1 VSDCRAGYKRG
12 GGNEIAKDALE
23 VWPVQLPHH
32 HLMNLENRLL
42 RLLGR
47 KQYAPAGADDI
58 TNKLG
63 LAQSQA
69 SEVLSELRDLVRS
82 GRVVRLPGKRFSL
95 PADEDLIAGRI
106 LMNRRGGG
114 RVVTTDASQPSIDID
129 PSAARTA
136 MHNDRVLV
144 LVERPALSNRE
155 RRHGRRAP
163 SGPSGR
169 VVEVLERARTQVVGT
184 LEKSRQLWYV
194 VPSDPRITHDI
205 YLPKLGQAAKSK
217 ARRGNKVVVEI
228 TEWPSRHNAP
238 EGRLLEVI
246 GSPGAPGVDVE
257 SVLRQYELPRR
268 FPAKAK
274 AEARR
279 LGSKVTVTDRKG
291 RRDCRKHLVVTID
304 PVDARDFDDA
314 ISLER
319 IEGRRWRLWVH
330 IADVSHYVT
339 PGSALDKEA
348 RQRGNSTYLIDR
360 VIPMLPEELSN
371 ELCSL
376 KPGVDRLARSVEFLL
391 SANGRIEQAKF
402 HSTVICSKRRFSYE
416 EAMAILNREP
426 AGDIEC
432 MLHNAHRLAQKL
444 RQARFRAGALDLDMP
459 EHKVL
464 LDAKSRLSEVRRVE
478 NDVSHQLIEEFMLLA
493 NEAVA
498 KEIKRRRIKAIH
510 RVHDDPD
517 TEKLD
522 NLRAQAALMGVRAG
536 NLADQKQA
544 GKFLAGLKGH
554 PLADVF
560 RIGYLRCMKR
570 ACYSTEPIGHY
581 GLAKD
586 DYVHFTSPIRR
597 YADLIVHR
605 VVYQN
610 AKLDD
615 TALVTAADHIS
626 LTERNSADAEM
637 DSKIITLLTHL
648 QRQLDRRKPE
658 TYTAMVTDVR
668 YIGAMVDIIELGLK
682 GLVKRFSISDDHYR
696 FVPERGRL
704 VGRLRGNEI
713 APGDQLKVQIE
724 AVDLLKKQADFRV
737 IKLQA
742 AKGKKKTMPARK
754 SSPNK
759 SPKRQGKPR
768 QPKAKRRRK

>member
-1 VSDCRAGYKRG
+1 
-12 GGNEIAKDALE
+12 
-23 VWPVQLPHH
+23 
-32 HLMNLENRLL
+32 MNLENRLL

-47 KQYAPAGADDI
+47 KHYVPSGADDI
-58 TNKLG
+58 TTKLELG
-63 LAQSQA
+63 QA
-69 SEVLSELRDLVRS
+69 EAKDVRAELRNLVRL
-82 GRVVRLPGKRFSL
+82 GRVVRLPDKCFAL
-95 PADEDLIAGRI
+95 PGDEDLVAGRI

-114 RVVTTDASQPSIDID
+114 RVVTTDATQPSIDIA
-129 PSAARTA
+129 PNAARTA

-144 LVERPALSNRE
+144 LVDRPASTE
-155 RRHGRRAP
+155 RRQDRGRRAP

-205 YLPKLGQAAKSK
+205 YLPKLGQEAKPK
-217 ARRGNKVVVEI
+217 ARRGDRVVVEI

-238 EGRLLEVI
+238 EGKLLEVI
-246 GSPGAPGVDVE
+246 GSPSAPGVDVE
-257 SVLRQYELPRR
+257 SVIRQYELPTR
-268 FPAKAK
+268 FPGKVK

-279 LGSKVTVTDRKG
+279 LGAKVTEADRKG
-291 RRDCRKHLVVTID
+291 RRDCRKHCVVTID

-339 PGSALDKEA
+339 PKSALDKEA

-376 KPGVDRLARSVEFLL
+376 KPGVDRLARSVEFVL
-391 SANGRIEQAKF
+391 SGNGRVEQAKF

-416 EAMAILNREP
+416 EAMAILSREP
-426 AGDIEC
+426 AGDIER
-432 MLHNAHRLAQKL
+432 MLHDAHRLAQKL
-444 RQARFRAGALDLDMP
+444 RQARFRAGALDLDVP

-464 LDAKSRLSEVRRVE
+464 LDAKGRLSEVRRVE

-498 KEIKRRRIKAIH
+498 KEIKRRRVKAIH
-510 RVHDDPD
+510 RVHDKPD

-522 NLRAQAALMGVRAG
+522 DLRARAALMGLRAG

-554 PLADVF
+554 LLADVF

-605 VVYQN
+605 IVYQH

-615 TALVTAADHIS
+615 TALATAADHIS

-637 DSKIITLLTHL
+637 DSKHIKLLTHL
-648 QRQLDRRKPE
+648 QRQLDSQKPE

-668 YIGAMVDIIELGLK
+668 NIGAMVDITELGLK
-682 GLVKRFSISDDHYR
+682 GLVKRFSMSDDHYR

-704 VGRLRGNEI
+704 VGRQRGNEI

-724 AVDLLKKQADFRV
+724 AVDIQKKQADFRV
-737 IKLQA
+737 IKTKA
-742 AKGKKKTMPARK
+742 AKGNRKTPSRSRK
-754 SSPNK
+754 PSRAAKPDK
-759 SPKRQGKPR
+759 FPKRKDTQKH
-768 QPKAKRRRK
+768 PKAKRRRE

>member
-1 VSDCRAGYKRG
+1 
-12 GGNEIAKDALE
+12 
-23 VWPVQLPHH
+23 
-32 HLMNLENRLL
+32 MNLVNRLL

-47 KQYAPAGADDI
+47 KHYVPVGADDI
-58 TNKLG
+58 TKKLELG
-63 LAQSQA
+63 QAQA
-69 SEVLSELRDLVRS
+69 GEVRRELRDLVRS
-82 GRVVRLPGKRFSL
+82 GRVVRLPDKRFAL

-114 RVVTTDASQPSIDID
+114 RVVTTDASQPAIDIS
-129 PSAARTA
+129 PNAAGTA

-144 LVERPALSNRE
+144 LVDSTVSPA
-155 RRHGRRAP
+155 RRRGQRQPAG
-163 SGPSGR
+163 SGGK

-184 LEKSRQLWYV
+184 LEKSRELWYV

-205 YLPKLGQAAKSK
+205 YLPKLGQAAKPK
-217 ARRGNKVVVEI
+217 ARRGDRVVVEI

-238 EGRLLEVI
+238 EGKLVEVI
-246 GSPGAPGVDVE
+246 GNPGAPGVDVE
-257 SVLRQYELPRR
+257 SVIRQYELPTR
-268 FPAKAK
+268 FPGTVK

-279 LGSKVTVTDRKG
+279 LGTKVTEADRRG
-291 RRDCRKHLVVTID
+291 RRDCRRHLVVTID

-330 IADVSHYVT
+330 IADVSHYVR
-339 PGSALDKEA
+339 PGSALDKES
-348 RQRGNSTYLIDR
+348 RRRGNSTYLIDR

-376 KPGVDRLARSVEFLL
+376 KPGVDRLARSVEFVLTN
-391 SANGRIEQAKF
+391 SGRIEQAKF
-402 HSTVICSKRRFSYE
+402 HSTVICSKQRFSYE
-416 EAMAILNREP
+416 EAMAVLEREP
-426 AGDIEC
+426 TGGIER
-432 MLHNAHRLAQKL
+432 MLHDAHRLAQQL
-444 RQARFRAGALDLDMP
+444 RQARFRAGALDLDVP
-459 EHKVL
+459 ERKVL
-464 LDAKSRLSEVRRVE
+464 LDAKGRVSEVRRVE

-498 KEIKRRRIKAIH
+498 REIKRRRAGAIH
-510 RVHDDPD
+510 RVHDVPD

-522 NLRAQAALMGVRAG
+522 NLRAQAALMGLRAG

-544 GKFLAGLKGH
+544 GKFLASLKDH
-554 PLADVF
+554 PLGDVF

-581 GLAKD
+581 GLAKE

-605 VVYQN
+605 VVYQR
-610 AKLDD
+610 ARLDAE
-615 TALVTAADHIS
+615 ALATAADHIS
-626 LTERNSADAEM
+626 LTERNSADAEL
-637 DSKIITLLTHL
+637 DSKLIKLLSHL

-658 TYTAMVTDVR
+658 TYTATVTEVR
-668 YIGAMVDIIELGLK
+668 NIGAMVDITELGLK
-682 GLVKRFSISDDHYR
+682 GLVKRLSLSDDRYR

-713 APGDQLKVQIE
+713 APGDQLRVQVESI
-724 AVDLLKKQADFRV
+724 DLQKKQADFRV
-737 IKLQA
+737 LKTRP
-742 AKGKKKTMPARK
+742 AKGKKKSRPARK
-754 SSPNK
+754 TRPEK
-759 SPKRQGKPR
+759 SPERKGKQR
-768 QPKAKRRRK
+768 QPKARRRRK

>member
-1 VSDCRAGYKRG
+1 
-12 GGNEIAKDALE
+12 
-23 VWPVQLPHH
+23 
-32 HLMNLENRLL
+32 MNLVNRLL

-47 KQYAPAGADDI
+47 KHYVPVGADDI
-58 TNKLG
+58 TKKLG
-63 LAQSQA
+63 LGQAQA
-69 SEVLSELRDLVRS
+69 GEVRRELRDLVRS
-82 GRVVRLPGKRFSL
+82 GRVVRLPDKRFAL

-114 RVVTTDASQPSIDID
+114 RVVTTDASQPAIDIS
-129 PSAARTA
+129 PNAAGTA

-144 LVERPALSNRE
+144 LVDSTVSPA
-155 RRHGRRAP
+155 RRRGQRQP
-163 SGPSGR
+163 SGSGGK

-184 LEKSRQLWYV
+184 LEKSRELWYV

-205 YLPKLGQAAKSK
+205 YLPKLGQAAKPK
-217 ARRGNKVVVEI
+217 ARRGDRVVVEI

-238 EGRLLEVI
+238 EGKLVEVI
-246 GSPGAPGVDVE
+246 GNPGAPGVDVE
-257 SVLRQYELPRR
+257 SVIRQYELPTR
-268 FPAKAK
+268 FPGTVK

-279 LGSKVTVTDRKG
+279 LGTKVTEADRRG
-291 RRDCRKHLVVTID
+291 RRDCRRHLVVTID

-330 IADVSHYVT
+330 IADVSHYVR
-339 PGSALDKEA
+339 PGSALDKES
-348 RQRGNSTYLIDR
+348 RRRGNSTYLIDR

-376 KPGVDRLARSVEFLL
+376 KPGVDRLARSVEFVLTN
-391 SANGRIEQAKF
+391 SGRIEQAKF
-402 HSTVICSKRRFSYE
+402 HSTVICSKQRFSYE
-416 EAMAILNREP
+416 EAMAVLEREP
-426 AGDIEC
+426 TGGIER
-432 MLHNAHRLAQKL
+432 MLHDAHRLAQQL
-444 RQARFRAGALDLDMP
+444 RQARFRAGALDLDVP
-459 EHKVL
+459 ERKVL
-464 LDAKSRLSEVRRVE
+464 LDAKGRVSEVRRVE

-498 KEIKRRRIKAIH
+498 REIKRRRAGAIH
-510 RVHDDPD
+510 RVHDVPD

-522 NLRAQAALMGVRAG
+522 NLRAQAALMGLRAG

-544 GKFLAGLKGH
+544 GKFLASLKDH
-554 PLADVF
+554 PLGDVF

-581 GLAKD
+581 GLAKE

-605 VVYQN
+605 VVYQR
-610 AKLDD
+610 ARLDAE
-615 TALVTAADHIS
+615 ALATAADHIS
-626 LTERNSADAEM
+626 LTERNSADAEL
-637 DSKIITLLTHL
+637 DSKLIKLLSHL

-658 TYTAMVTDVR
+658 TYTATVTEVR
-668 YIGAMVDIIELGLK
+668 NIGAMVDITELGLK
-682 GLVKRFSISDDHYR
+682 GLVKRLSLSDDRYR

-713 APGDQLKVQIE
+713 APGDQLRVQVESI
-724 AVDLLKKQADFRV
+724 DLQKKQADFRV
-737 IKLQA
+737 LKTRP
-742 AKGKKKTMPARK
+742 AKGKKKSRPARK
-754 SSPNK
+754 TRPEK
-759 SPKRQGKPR
+759 SPERKGKQR
-768 QPKAKRRRK
+768 QPKARRRRK

>member
-1 VSDCRAGYKRG
+1 
-12 GGNEIAKDALE
+12 
-23 VWPVQLPHH
+23 
-32 HLMNLENRLL
+32 MNLENRLL

-47 KQYAPAGADDI
+47 KQYVPSGADDI
-58 TNKLG
+58 TTKLELG
-63 LAQSQA
+63 QAQA
-69 SEVLSELRDLVRS
+69 KDVRAELRNLVRL
-82 GRVVRLPGKRFSL
+82 GRVVRLPDKCFAL
-95 PADEDLIAGRI
+95 PGDEDLVAGRI

-114 RVVTTDASQPSIDID
+114 RVVTTDATQPSIDIA
-129 PSAARTA
+129 PNAARTA

-144 LVERPALSNRE
+144 LVDRPASTE
-155 RRHGRRAP
+155 RLQDRGRRAP
-163 SGPSGR
+163 SGLSGR
-169 VVEVLERARTQVVGT
+169 VVEVLERARAQVVGT

-205 YLPKLGQAAKSK
+205 YLPKLGQEAKPK
-217 ARRGNKVVVEI
+217 ARRGDRVVVEI

-238 EGRLLEVI
+238 EGKLLEVI
-246 GSPGAPGVDVE
+246 GSPSAPGVDVE
-257 SVLRQYELPRR
+257 SVIRQYELPTR
-268 FPAKAK
+268 FPGKVK

-279 LGSKVTVTDRKG
+279 LGTKVTEADRKG
-291 RRDCRKHLVVTID
+291 RRDCRKHCVVTID

-339 PGSALDKEA
+339 PKSALDKEA

-376 KPGVDRLARSVEFLL
+376 KPGVDRLARSVEFVL
-391 SANGRIEQAKF
+391 SGNGQVEQAKF

-416 EAMAILNREP
+416 EAMAILSREP
-426 AGDIEC
+426 AGDIER
-432 MLHNAHRLAQKL
+432 MLHDAHRLAQKL

-464 LDAKSRLSEVRRVE
+464 LDAKGRLSEVRRVE

-493 NEAVA
+493 NEGVA
-498 KEIKRRRIKAIH
+498 KEIKRRRVKAIH
-510 RVHDDPD
+510 RVHDKPD

-522 NLRAQAALMGVRAG
+522 DLRARAALMGLRAG

-554 PLADVF
+554 LLADVF

-605 VVYQN
+605 IVYQ
-610 AKLDD
+610 LS
-615 TALVTAADHIS
+615 LIHIS
-626 LTERNSADAEM
+626 EPTR
-637 DSKIITLLTHL
+637 
-648 QRQLDRRKPE
+648 P
-658 TYTAMVTDVR
+658 Y
-668 YIGAMVDIIELGLK
+668 
-682 GLVKRFSISDDHYR
+682 
-696 FVPERGRL
+696 
-704 VGRLRGNEI
+704 
-713 APGDQLKVQIE
+713 
-724 AVDLLKKQADFRV
+724 
-737 IKLQA
+737 
-742 AKGKKKTMPARK
+742 
-754 SSPNK
+754 
-759 SPKRQGKPR
+759 
-768 QPKAKRRRK
+768 

>member
-1 VSDCRAGYKRG
+1 
-12 GGNEIAKDALE
+12 
-23 VWPVQLPHH
+23 
-32 HLMNLENRLL
+32 MNLVNRLL

-47 KQYAPAGADDI
+47 KHYVPVGADDI
-58 TNKLG
+58 TKKLELG
-63 LAQSQA
+63 QAQA
-69 SEVLSELRDLVRS
+69 GEVRRELRDLVRS
-82 GRVVRLPGKRFSL
+82 GRVVRLPDKRFAL

-114 RVVTTDASQPSIDID
+114 RVVTTDASQPAIDIS
-129 PSAARTA
+129 PNAAGTA

-144 LVERPALSNRE
+144 LVDSTVSPA
-155 RRHGRRAP
+155 RRRGQRQPAG
-163 SGPSGR
+163 SGGK

-205 YLPKLGQAAKSK
+205 YLPKLGQAAKPK
-217 ARRGNKVVVEI
+217 ARRGDRVVVEI

-238 EGRLLEVI
+238 EGKLVEVI
-246 GSPGAPGVDVE
+246 GNPGAPGVDVE
-257 SVLRQYELPRR
+257 SVIRQYELPTR
-268 FPAKAK
+268 FPGTVK

-279 LGSKVTVTDRKG
+279 LGTKVTEADRRG
-291 RRDCRKHLVVTID
+291 RRDCRRHLVVTID

-330 IADVSHYVT
+330 IADVSHYVR
-339 PGSALDKEA
+339 PGSALDKES
-348 RQRGNSTYLIDR
+348 RRRGNSTYLVDR

-376 KPGVDRLARSVEFLL
+376 KPGVDRLARSVEFVLTN
-391 SANGRIEQAKF
+391 SGRIEQAKF
-402 HSTVICSKRRFSYE
+402 HSTVICSKQRFSYE
-416 EAMAILNREP
+416 EAMAVLEREP
-426 AGDIEC
+426 TGGIER
-432 MLHNAHRLAQKL
+432 MLHDAHRLAQQL
-444 RQARFRAGALDLDMP
+444 RQARFRAGALDLDVP
-459 EHKVL
+459 ERKVL
-464 LDAKSRLSEVRRVE
+464 LDAKGRVSEVRRVE

-498 KEIKRRRIKAIH
+498 REIKRRRAGAIH
-510 RVHDDPD
+510 RVHDVPD

-522 NLRAQAALMGVRAG
+522 NLRAQAALMGLRAG

-544 GKFLAGLKGH
+544 GKFLASLKDH
-554 PLADVF
+554 PLGDVF

-581 GLAKD
+581 GLAKE

-605 VVYQN
+605 VVYQR
-610 AKLDD
+610 ARLDAE
-615 TALVTAADHIS
+615 ALATAADHIS
-626 LTERNSADAEM
+626 LTERNSADAEL
-637 DSKIITLLTHL
+637 DSKLIKLLSHL

-658 TYTAMVTDVR
+658 TYTATVTEVR
-668 YIGAMVDIIELGLK
+668 NIGAMVDITELGLK
-682 GLVKRFSISDDHYR
+682 GLVKRLSLSDDRYR

-713 APGDQLKVQIE
+713 APGDQLRVQVESI
-724 AVDLLKKQADFRV
+724 DLQKKQADFRV
-737 IKLQA
+737 LKTRP
-742 AKGKKKTMPARK
+742 AKGKKKSRPARK
-754 SSPNK
+754 TRPEK
-759 SPKRQGKPR
+759 SPERKGKQR
-768 QPKAKRRRK
+768 QPKARRRRK

>member
-1 VSDCRAGYKRG
+1 
-12 GGNEIAKDALE
+12 
-23 VWPVQLPHH
+23 
-32 HLMNLENRLL
+32 MNLVNRLL

-47 KQYAPAGADDI
+47 KHYVPVGADDI
-58 TNKLG
+58 TKKLELG
-63 LAQSQA
+63 QAQA
-69 SEVLSELRDLVRS
+69 GEVRRELRDLVRS
-82 GRVVRLPGKRFSL
+82 GRVVRLPDKRFAL

-114 RVVTTDASQPSIDID
+114 RVVTTDASQPAIDIS
-129 PSAARTA
+129 PNAAGTA

-144 LVERPALSNRE
+144 LVDSTVSPA
-155 RRHGRRAP
+155 RRRGQRQPAG
-163 SGPSGR
+163 SGGK

-184 LEKSRQLWYV
+184 LEKSRELWYV

-205 YLPKLGQAAKSK
+205 YLPKLGQAAKPK
-217 ARRGNKVVVEI
+217 ARRGDRVVVEI

-238 EGRLLEVI
+238 EGKLVEVI
-246 GSPGAPGVDVE
+246 GNPGAPGVDVE
-257 SVLRQYELPRR
+257 SVIRQYELPTR
-268 FPAKAK
+268 FPGTVK

-279 LGSKVTVTDRKG
+279 LGTKVTEADRRG
-291 RRDCRKHLVVTID
+291 RRDCRRHLVVTID

-330 IADVSHYVT
+330 IADVSHYVR
-339 PGSALDKEA
+339 PGSALDKES
-348 RQRGNSTYLIDR
+348 RRRGNSTYLIDR

-376 KPGVDRLARSVEFLL
+376 KPGVDRLARSVEFVLTN
-391 SANGRIEQAKF
+391 SGRIEQAKF
-402 HSTVICSKRRFSYE
+402 HSTVICSKQRFSYE
-416 EAMAILNREP
+416 EAMAVLEREP
-426 AGDIEC
+426 TGGIER
-432 MLHNAHRLAQKL
+432 MLHDAHRLAQQL
-444 RQARFRAGALDLDMP
+444 RQARFRAGALDLDVP
-459 EHKVL
+459 ERKVL
-464 LDAKSRLSEVRRVE
+464 LDAKGRVSEVRRVE

-498 KEIKRRRIKAIH
+498 REIKRRRAGAIH
-510 RVHDDPD
+510 RVHDVPD

-522 NLRAQAALMGVRAG
+522 NLRAQAALMGLRAG

-544 GKFLAGLKGH
+544 GKFLASLKDH
-554 PLADVF
+554 PLGDVF

-581 GLAKD
+581 GLAKE

-605 VVYQN
+605 VVYQK
-610 AKLDD
+610 ARLDA
-615 TALVTAADHIS
+615 TALATAADHIS
-626 LTERNSADAEM
+626 LTERNSADAEL
-637 DSKIITLLTHL
+637 DSKLIKLLSHL

-658 TYTAMVTDVR
+658 TYTATVTEVR
-668 YIGAMVDIIELGLK
+668 NIGAMVDITELGLK
-682 GLVKRFSISDDHYR
+682 GLVKRLSLSDDRYR

-713 APGDQLKVQIE
+713 APGDQLRVQVESI
-724 AVDLLKKQADFRV
+724 DLQKKQADFRV
-737 IKLQA
+737 LKTRP
-742 AKGKKKTMPARK
+742 AKGKKKSRPARK
-754 SSPNK
+754 TRPEK
-759 SPKRQGKPR
+759 SPERKGKQR
-768 QPKAKRRRK
+768 QPKARRRRK

>member
-1 VSDCRAGYKRG
+1 
-12 GGNEIAKDALE
+12 
-23 VWPVQLPHH
+23 
-32 HLMNLENRLL
+32 MNLVNRLL

-47 KQYAPAGADDI
+47 KHYVPVGADDI
-58 TNKLG
+58 TKKLELG
-63 LAQSQA
+63 QAQA
-69 SEVLSELRDLVRS
+69 GEVRRELRDLVRS
-82 GRVVRLPGKRFSL
+82 GRVVRLPDKRFAL

-114 RVVTTDASQPSIDID
+114 RVVTTDASQPAIDIS
-129 PSAARTA
+129 PNAAGTA

-144 LVERPALSNRE
+144 LVDSTVSPA
-155 RRHGRRAP
+155 RRRGQRQPAG
-163 SGPSGR
+163 SGGK

-184 LEKSRQLWYV
+184 LEKSRELWYV

-205 YLPKLGQAAKSK
+205 YLPKLGQAAKPK
-217 ARRGNKVVVEI
+217 ARRGDRVVVEI

-238 EGRLLEVI
+238 EGKLVEVI
-246 GSPGAPGVDVE
+246 GNPGAPGVDVE
-257 SVLRQYELPRR
+257 SVIRQYELPTR
-268 FPAKAK
+268 FPGTVK

-279 LGSKVTVTDRKG
+279 LGTKVTEADRRG
-291 RRDCRKHLVVTID
+291 RRDCRRHLVVTID

-330 IADVSHYVT
+330 IADVSHYVR
-339 PGSALDKEA
+339 PGSALDKES
-348 RQRGNSTYLIDR
+348 RRRGNSTYLVDR

-376 KPGVDRLARSVEFLL
+376 KPGVDRLARSVEFVLTN
-391 SANGRIEQAKF
+391 SGRIEQAKF
-402 HSTVICSKRRFSYE
+402 HSTVICSKQRFSYE
-416 EAMAILNREP
+416 EAMAVLEREP
-426 AGDIEC
+426 TGGIER
-432 MLHNAHRLAQKL
+432 MLHDAHRLAQQL
-444 RQARFRAGALDLDMP
+444 RQARFRAGALDLDVP
-459 EHKVL
+459 ERKVL
-464 LDAKSRLSEVRRVE
+464 LDAKGRVSEVRRVE

-498 KEIKRRRIKAIH
+498 REIKRRRAGAIH
-510 RVHDDPD
+510 RVHDVPD

-522 NLRAQAALMGVRAG
+522 NLRAQAALMGLRAG

-544 GKFLAGLKGH
+544 GKFLASLKDH
-554 PLADVF
+554 PLGDVF

-581 GLAKD
+581 GLAKE

-605 VVYQN
+605 VVYQR
-610 AKLDD
+610 ARLDAE
-615 TALVTAADHIS
+615 ALATAADHIS
-626 LTERNSADAEM
+626 LTERNSADAEL
-637 DSKIITLLTHL
+637 DSKLIKLLSHL

-658 TYTAMVTDVR
+658 TYTATVTEVR
-668 YIGAMVDIIELGLK
+668 NIGAMVDITELGLK
-682 GLVKRFSISDDHYR
+682 GLVKRLSLSDDRYR

-713 APGDQLKVQIE
+713 APGDQLRVQVESI
-724 AVDLLKKQADFRV
+724 DLQKKQADFRV
-737 IKLQA
+737 LKTRP
-742 AKGKKKTMPARK
+742 AKGKKKSRPARK
-754 SSPNK
+754 TRPEK
-759 SPKRQGKPR
+759 SPERKGKQR
-768 QPKAKRRRK
+768 QPKARRRRK

>member
-1 VSDCRAGYKRG
+1 
-12 GGNEIAKDALE
+12 
-23 VWPVQLPHH
+23 
-32 HLMNLENRLL
+32 MNLVNRLL

-47 KQYAPAGADDI
+47 KHYVPVGADDI
-58 TNKLG
+58 TKKLG
-63 LAQSQA
+63 LGQAQA
-69 SEVLSELRDLVRS
+69 GEVRRELRDLVRS
-82 GRVVRLPGKRFSL
+82 GRVVRLPDKRFAL

-114 RVVTTDASQPSIDID
+114 RVVTTDASQPAIDIS
-129 PSAARTA
+129 PNAAGTA

-144 LVERPALSNRE
+144 LVDSTVSPA
-155 RRHGRRAP
+155 RRRGQRQPAG
-163 SGPSGR
+163 SGGK

-184 LEKSRQLWYV
+184 LEKSRELWYV

-205 YLPKLGQAAKSK
+205 YLPKLGQAAKPK
-217 ARRGNKVVVEI
+217 ARRGDRVVVEI

-238 EGRLLEVI
+238 EGKLVEVI
-246 GSPGAPGVDVE
+246 GNPGAPGVDVE
-257 SVLRQYELPRR
+257 SVIRQYELPTR
-268 FPAKAK
+268 FPGTVK

-279 LGSKVTVTDRKG
+279 LGTKVTEADRRG
-291 RRDCRKHLVVTID
+291 RRDCRRHLVVTID

-330 IADVSHYVT
+330 IADVSHYVR
-339 PGSALDKEA
+339 PGSALDKES
-348 RQRGNSTYLIDR
+348 RRRGNSTYLIDR

-376 KPGVDRLARSVEFLL
+376 KPGVDRLARSVEFVLTN
-391 SANGRIEQAKF
+391 SGRIEQAKF
-402 HSTVICSKRRFSYE
+402 HSTVICSKQRFSYE
-416 EAMAILNREP
+416 EAMAVLEREP
-426 AGDIEC
+426 TGGIEW
-432 MLHNAHRLAQKL
+432 MLHDAHRLAQQL
-444 RQARFRAGALDLDMP
+444 RQARFRAGALDLDVP
-459 EHKVL
+459 ERKVL
-464 LDAKSRLSEVRRVE
+464 LDAKGRVSEVRRVE

-498 KEIKRRRIKAIH
+498 REIKRRRAGAIH
-510 RVHDDPD
+510 RVHDVPD

-522 NLRAQAALMGVRAG
+522 NLRAQAALMGLRAG

-544 GKFLAGLKGH
+544 GKFLASLKDH
-554 PLADVF
+554 PLGDVF

-581 GLAKD
+581 GLAKE

-605 VVYQN
+605 VVYQR
-610 AKLDD
+610 ARLDAE
-615 TALVTAADHIS
+615 ALATAADHIS
-626 LTERNSADAEM
+626 LTERNSADAEL
-637 DSKIITLLTHL
+637 DSKLIKLLSHL

-658 TYTAMVTDVR
+658 TYTATVTEVR
-668 YIGAMVDIIELGLK
+668 NIGAMVDITELGLK
-682 GLVKRFSISDDHYR
+682 GLVKRLSLSDDRYR

-713 APGDQLKVQIE
+713 APGDQLRVQVESI
-724 AVDLLKKQADFRV
+724 DLQKKQADFRV
-737 IKLQA
+737 LKTRP
-742 AKGKKKTMPARK
+742 AKGKKKSRPARK
-754 SSPNK
+754 TRPEK
-759 SPKRQGKPR
+759 SPERKGKQR
-768 QPKAKRRRK
+768 QPKARRRRK

>member
-1 VSDCRAGYKRG
+1 
-12 GGNEIAKDALE
+12 
-23 VWPVQLPHH
+23 
-32 HLMNLENRLL
+32 MNLVNRLL

-47 KQYAPAGADDI
+47 KHYVPVGADDI
-58 TNKLG
+58 TKKLG
-63 LAQSQA
+63 LGQAQA
-69 SEVLSELRDLVRS
+69 GEVRRELRDLVRS
-82 GRVVRLPGKRFSL
+82 GRVVRLPDKRFAL

-114 RVVTTDASQPSIDID
+114 RVVTTDASQPAIDIS
-129 PSAARTA
+129 PNAAGTA

-144 LVERPALSNRE
+144 LVDSTVSPA
-155 RRHGRRAP
+155 RRRGQRQPAG
-163 SGPSGR
+163 SGGK

-184 LEKSRQLWYV
+184 LEKSRELWYV

-205 YLPKLGQAAKSK
+205 YLPKLGQAAKPK
-217 ARRGNKVVVEI
+217 ARRGDRVVVEI

-238 EGRLLEVI
+238 EGKLVEVI
-246 GSPGAPGVDVE
+246 GNPGAPGVDVE
-257 SVLRQYELPRR
+257 SVIRQYELPTR
-268 FPAKAK
+268 FPGTVK

-279 LGSKVTVTDRKG
+279 LGTKVTEADRRG
-291 RRDCRKHLVVTID
+291 RRDCRRHLVVTID

-330 IADVSHYVT
+330 IADVSHYVR
-339 PGSALDKEA
+339 PGSALDKES
-348 RQRGNSTYLIDR
+348 RRRGNSTYLIDR

-376 KPGVDRLARSVEFLL
+376 KPGVDRLARSVEFVLTN
-391 SANGRIEQAKF
+391 SGRIEQAKF
-402 HSTVICSKRRFSYE
+402 HSTVICSKQRFSYE
-416 EAMAILNREP
+416 EAMAVLEREP
-426 AGDIEC
+426 TGGIER
-432 MLHNAHRLAQKL
+432 MLHDAHRLAQQL
-444 RQARFRAGALDLDMP
+444 RQARFRAGALDLDVP
-459 EHKVL
+459 ERKVL
-464 LDAKSRLSEVRRVE
+464 LDAKGRVSEVRRVE

-498 KEIKRRRIKAIH
+498 REIKRRRAGAIH
-510 RVHDDPD
+510 RVHDVPD

-522 NLRAQAALMGVRAG
+522 NLRAQAALMGLRAG

-544 GKFLAGLKGH
+544 GKFLASLKDH
-554 PLADVF
+554 PLGDVF

-581 GLAKD
+581 GLAKE

-605 VVYQN
+605 VVYQR
-610 AKLDD
+610 ARLDAE
-615 TALVTAADHIS
+615 ALATAADHIS
-626 LTERNSADAEM
+626 LTERNSADAEL
-637 DSKIITLLTHL
+637 DSKLIKLLSHL

-658 TYTAMVTDVR
+658 TYTATVTEVR
-668 YIGAMVDIIELGLK
+668 NIGAMVDITELGLK
-682 GLVKRFSISDDHYR
+682 GLVKRLSLSDDRYR

-713 APGDQLKVQIE
+713 APGDQLRVQVESI
-724 AVDLLKKQADFRV
+724 DLQKKQADFRV
-737 IKLQA
+737 LKTRP
-742 AKGKKKTMPARK
+742 AKGKKKSRPARK
-754 SSPNK
+754 TRPEK
-759 SPKRQGKPR
+759 SPERKGKQR
-768 QPKAKRRRK
+768 QPKARRRRK

>member
-1 VSDCRAGYKRG
+1 
-12 GGNEIAKDALE
+12 
-23 VWPVQLPHH
+23 
-32 HLMNLENRLL
+32 MNLENRLL

-47 KQYAPAGADDI
+47 KHYVPVGADDI
-58 TNKLG
+58 TKKLG
-63 LAQSQA
+63 LGEAQA
-69 SEVLSELRDLVRS
+69 KEVRRELRGLVRS
-82 GRVVRLPGKRFSL
+82 GRVVRLPDKRFAL
-95 PADEDLIAGRI
+95 PADEDLVAGRI

-114 RVVTTDASQPSIDID
+114 RVVTTDASQPAIDIS
-129 PSAARTA
+129 PNAAGTA

-144 LVERPALSNRE
+144 LVDSAAPP
-155 RRHGRRAP
+155 GRRRGQRPPA
-163 SGPSGR
+163 GPGGK

-205 YLPKLGQAAKSK
+205 YLPKLGQATKAR
-217 ARRGNKVVVEI
+217 ARRGDRVVVEI

-238 EGRLLEVI
+238 EGKLVEVI

-257 SVLRQYELPRR
+257 SVIRQYELPTR
-268 FPAKAK
+268 FPAKVQ
-274 AEARR
+274 AEAKR
-279 LGSKVTVTDRKG
+279 LGAKVTAADRRG
-291 RRDCRKHLVVTID
+291 RRDCRKHRVVTID

-339 PGSALDKEA
+339 PGSALDREA
-348 RQRGNSTYLIDR
+348 RRRGNSTYLIDR
-360 VIPMLPEELSN
+360 VIPMLPEALSN

-376 KPGVDRLARSVEFLL
+376 KPGVDRLARSVEFVLTE
-391 SANGRIEQAKF
+391 SGRVEQVKF
-402 HSTVICSKRRFSYE
+402 HSTVICSKRRYAYE
-416 EAMAILNREP
+416 EAMAVLERKP
-426 AGDIEC
+426 SDDIER
-432 MLHNAHRLAQKL
+432 MLHDAHRLAQKL

-464 LDAKSRLSEVRRVE
+464 LDAKGRVSGVRRVE

-498 KEIKRRRIKAIH
+498 KEIKRRRVGAIH
-510 RVHDDPD
+510 RVHEKPD
-517 TEKLD
+517 FEKLD
-522 NLRAQAALMGVRAG
+522 NLRAQAALMGLRAG
-536 NLADQKQA
+536 NLTDQKQA
-544 GKFLAGLKGH
+544 GKFLASLKGH

-581 GLAKD
+581 GLAKE

-605 VVYQN
+605 VVYQR
-610 AKLDD
+610 ARLDA
-615 TALVTAADHIS
+615 TALATAADHIS
-626 LTERNSADAEM
+626 LTERNSGDAEL
-637 DSKIITLLTHL
+637 DSKLIKLLGYL

-658 TYTAMVTDVR
+658 TYTAMVTEVR
-668 YIGAMVDIIELGLK
+668 SMGAMVDITELGLK
-682 GLVKRFSISDDHYR
+682 GLVKRLSLSDDHYR

-704 VGRLRGNEI
+704 VGRQRGNEI
-713 APGDQLKVQIE
+713 APGDQLKVQVEGI
-724 AVDLLKKQADFRV
+724 DLHKKQADFCVVKTRPPRD
-737 IKLQA
+737 
-742 AKGKKKTMPARK
+742 KKKSK
-754 SSPNK
+754 SAQKTRPEK
-759 SPKRQGKPR
+759 SPKRKGKQR
-768 QPKAKRRRK
+768 QPKARRRRK

>member
-1 VSDCRAGYKRG
+1 
-12 GGNEIAKDALE
+12 
-23 VWPVQLPHH
+23 
-32 HLMNLENRLL
+32 MNLENRLL

-47 KQYAPAGADDI
+47 KHYVPAGADDI
-58 TNKLG
+58 TKKLELG
-63 LAQSQA
+63 QAQA
-69 SEVLSELRDLVRS
+69 AEVRSELRNLVRL
-82 GRVVRLPGKRFSL
+82 GRVVKLPDNHYALPG
-95 PADEDLIAGRI
+95 DEDLLAGRI

-114 RVVTTDASQPSIDID
+114 RVVTTDATQPSIEIA
-129 PSAARTA
+129 PNAARTA

-144 LVERPALSNRE
+144 LVDRPASPAKE
-155 RRHGRRAP
+155 RGRGRRAP

-205 YLPKLGQAAKSK
+205 YLPKLGREAKPK
-217 ARRGNKVVVEI
+217 AKRGDRVVVEI
-228 TEWPSRHNAP
+228 TEWPSRHNSP
-238 EGRLLEVI
+238 EGKLLEVI
-246 GSPGAPGVDVE
+246 GSPSAPGVDVE
-257 SVLRQYELPRR
+257 SVIRQYELPTR
-268 FPAKAK
+268 FPGKVE

-279 LGSKVTVTDRKG
+279 LGTVVTEADRKG
-291 RRDCRKHLVVTID
+291 RRDCRKHCVVTID

-339 PGSALDKEA
+339 PKSALDKEA
-348 RQRGNSTYLIDR
+348 RERGNSTYLIDR

-376 KPGVDRLARSVEFLL
+376 KPGVDRLARSVEFVL
-391 SANGRIEQAKF
+391 SGNGRVEQAKF

-416 EAMAILNREP
+416 EAMAILSREP
-426 AGDIEC
+426 TSDIER
-432 MLHNAHRLAQKL
+432 MLHDAHRLAQKL
-444 RQARFRAGALDLDMP
+444 RQARFRAGALDLDVP

-464 LDAKSRLSEVRRVE
+464 LDDKGRLSEVRRVE

-493 NEAVA
+493 NETIA
-498 KEIKRRRIKAIH
+498 KEIKRRRVKAIH
-510 RVHDDPD
+510 RVHDKPDP
-517 TEKLD
+517 EKLD
-522 NLRAQAALMGVRAG
+522 ELRARAAMMGLRAG
-536 NLADQKQA
+536 NLTDQKQA
-544 GKFLAGLKGH
+544 GKFLASLKGH
-554 PLADVF
+554 LLADVF

-586 DYVHFTSPIRR
+586 DYAHFTSPIRR

-605 VVYQN
+605 IVYQH

-615 TALVTAADHIS
+615 TALATAADHIS

-637 DSKIITLLTHL
+637 DSKHIKLLTHL
-648 QRQLDRRKPE
+648 QRQLDNQKPE

-668 YIGAMVDIIELGLK
+668 HIGAMVDITELGLK
-682 GLVKRFSISDDHYR
+682 GLVKRFSMSDDHYR

-704 VGRLRGNEI
+704 VGRQRGNEI

-724 AVDLLKKQADFRV
+724 AVEIQKKQADFRV
-737 IKLQA
+737 ITTKA
-742 AKGKKKTMPARK
+742 VKGKKKNTSRSRK
-754 SSPNK
+754 PRRGQK
-759 SPKRQGKPR
+759 PDRSPKRSDTQK
-768 QPKAKRRRK
+768 QPEAKRRRARTSAKTRRSKTG

>member
-1 VSDCRAGYKRG
+1 
-12 GGNEIAKDALE
+12 
-23 VWPVQLPHH
+23 
-32 HLMNLENRLL
+32 MNLVNRLL

-47 KQYAPAGADDI
+47 KHYVPVGADDI
-58 TNKLG
+58 TKKLELG
-63 LAQSQA
+63 QAQA
-69 SEVLSELRDLVRS
+69 GEVRRELRDLVRS
-82 GRVVRLPGKRFSL
+82 GRVVRLPDKRFAL

-114 RVVTTDASQPSIDID
+114 RVVTTDASQPAIDIS
-129 PSAARTA
+129 PNAAGTA

-144 LVERPALSNRE
+144 LVDSTVSPA
-155 RRHGRRAP
+155 RRRGQRQP
-163 SGPSGR
+163 SGSGGK

-184 LEKSRQLWYV
+184 LEKSRELWYV

-205 YLPKLGQAAKSK
+205 YLPKLGQAAKPK
-217 ARRGNKVVVEI
+217 GRRGDRVVVEI

-238 EGRLLEVI
+238 EGKLVEVI
-246 GSPGAPGVDVE
+246 GNPGAPGVDVE
-257 SVLRQYELPRR
+257 SVIRQYELPTR
-268 FPAKAK
+268 FPGTVK

-279 LGSKVTVTDRKG
+279 LGTKVTEADRRG
-291 RRDCRKHLVVTID
+291 RRDCRRHLVVTID

-330 IADVSHYVT
+330 IADVSHYVR
-339 PGSALDKEA
+339 PGSALDKES
-348 RQRGNSTYLIDR
+348 RRRGNSTYLIDR

-376 KPGVDRLARSVEFLL
+376 KPGVDRLARSVEFVLTN
-391 SANGRIEQAKF
+391 SGRIEQAKF
-402 HSTVICSKRRFSYE
+402 HSTVICSKQRFSYE
-416 EAMAILNREP
+416 EAMAVLEREP
-426 AGDIEC
+426 TGGIER
-432 MLHNAHRLAQKL
+432 MLHDAHRLAQQL
-444 RQARFRAGALDLDMP
+444 RQARFRAGALDLDVP
-459 EHKVL
+459 ERKVL
-464 LDAKSRLSEVRRVE
+464 LDAKGRVSEVRRVE

-498 KEIKRRRIKAIH
+498 REIKRRRAGAIH
-510 RVHDDPD
+510 RVHDVPD

-522 NLRAQAALMGVRAG
+522 NLRAQAALMGLRAG

-544 GKFLAGLKGH
+544 GKFLASLKDH
-554 PLADVF
+554 PLGDVF

-581 GLAKD
+581 GLAKE

-605 VVYQN
+605 VVYQR
-610 AKLDD
+610 ARLDAE
-615 TALVTAADHIS
+615 ALATAADHIS
-626 LTERNSADAEM
+626 LTERNSADAEL
-637 DSKIITLLTHL
+637 DSKLIKLLSHL

-658 TYTAMVTDVR
+658 TYTATVTEVR
-668 YIGAMVDIIELGLK
+668 NIGAMVDITELGLK
-682 GLVKRFSISDDHYR
+682 GLVKRLSLSDDRYR

-713 APGDQLKVQIE
+713 APGDQLRVQVESI
-724 AVDLLKKQADFRV
+724 DLQKKQADFRV
-737 IKLQA
+737 LKTRP
-742 AKGKKKTMPARK
+742 AKGKKKSRPARK
-754 SSPNK
+754 TRPEK
-759 SPKRQGKPR
+759 SPERKGKQR
-768 QPKAKRRRK
+768 QPKARRRRK

>member
-1 VSDCRAGYKRG
+1 
-12 GGNEIAKDALE
+12 
-23 VWPVQLPHH
+23 
-32 HLMNLENRLL
+32 MNLVNRLL

-47 KQYAPAGADDI
+47 KHYVPVGADDI
-58 TNKLG
+58 TKKLELG
-63 LAQSQA
+63 QAQA
-69 SEVLSELRDLVRS
+69 GEVRRELRDLVRS
-82 GRVVRLPGKRFSL
+82 GRVVRLPDKRFAL

-114 RVVTTDASQPSIDID
+114 RVVTTDASQPAIDIS
-129 PSAARTA
+129 PNAAGTA

-144 LVERPALSNRE
+144 LVDSTVSPA
-155 RRHGRRAP
+155 RRRGQRQAAG
-163 SGPSGR
+163 SGGK

-205 YLPKLGQAAKSK
+205 YLPKLGQAAKPK
-217 ARRGNKVVVEI
+217 ARRGDRVVVEI

-238 EGRLLEVI
+238 EGKLVEVI
-246 GSPGAPGVDVE
+246 GNPGAPGVDVE
-257 SVLRQYELPRR
+257 SVIRQYELPTR
-268 FPAKAK
+268 FPGTVK

-279 LGSKVTVTDRKG
+279 LGTKVTEADRRG
-291 RRDCRKHLVVTID
+291 RRDCRRHLVVTID

-330 IADVSHYVT
+330 IADVSHYVR
-339 PGSALDKEA
+339 PGSALDKES
-348 RQRGNSTYLIDR
+348 RRRGNSTYLIDR

-376 KPGVDRLARSVEFLL
+376 KPGVDRLARSVEFVLTN
-391 SANGRIEQAKF
+391 SGRIEQAKF
-402 HSTVICSKRRFSYE
+402 HSTVICSKQRFSYE
-416 EAMAILNREP
+416 EAMAVLEREP
-426 AGDIEC
+426 TGGIER
-432 MLHNAHRLAQKL
+432 MLHDAHRLAQQL
-444 RQARFRAGALDLDMP
+444 RQARFRAGALDLDVP
-459 EHKVL
+459 ERKVL
-464 LDAKSRLSEVRRVE
+464 LDAKGRVSEVRRVE

-498 KEIKRRRIKAIH
+498 REIKRRRAGAIH
-510 RVHDDPD
+510 RVHDVPD

-522 NLRAQAALMGVRAG
+522 NLRAQAALMGLRAG

-544 GKFLAGLKGH
+544 GKFLASLKDH
-554 PLADVF
+554 PLGDVF

-581 GLAKD
+581 GLAKE

-605 VVYQN
+605 VVYQR
-610 AKLDD
+610 ARLDAE
-615 TALVTAADHIS
+615 ALATAADHIS
-626 LTERNSADAEM
+626 LTERNSADAEL
-637 DSKIITLLTHL
+637 DSKLIKLLSHL

-658 TYTAMVTDVR
+658 TYTATVTEVR
-668 YIGAMVDIIELGLK
+668 NIGAMVDITELGLK
-682 GLVKRFSISDDHYR
+682 GLVKRLSLSDDRYR

-713 APGDQLKVQIE
+713 APGDQLRVQVESI
-724 AVDLLKKQADFRV
+724 DLQKKQADFRV
-737 IKLQA
+737 LKTRP
-742 AKGKKKTMPARK
+742 AKGKKKSRPARK
-754 SSPNK
+754 TRPEK
-759 SPKRQGKPR
+759 SPERKGKQR
-768 QPKAKRRRK
+768 QPKARRRRK